1 MIFLYGIS
9 FCKELI
15 VPKRIFELRKIKEI
29 IT

>member
-1 MIFLYGIS
+1 MIFPYSLP
-9 FCKELI
+9 FFKEPI